1 MFIELVDALRCL
13 HEHEESWLVAAVERF
28 EGRYIDRGSLGC
40 PVCRAQYRIERGAA
54 DFRGTAAA
62 NAPPAV
68 TPERGTM
75 ASETDDVLRVRALL
89 ALAEDGGTIALAG
102 LAAALAAP
110 LEDEVDVNILVINPG
125 EATERRA
132 GRSTLLVGD
141 RVPLARASLRGA
153 VIGAD
158 QAITP
163 MLTGLASALRIGGRL
178 VAPASADVPFG
189 MEELARDA
197 RQWVAVKRDAL
208 SAPVTIGVRR

>member
-1 MFIELVDALRCL
+1 
-13 HEHEESWLVAAVERF
+13 
-28 EGRYIDRGSLGC
+28 
-40 PVCRAQYRIERGAA
+40 
-54 DFRGTAAA
+54 
-62 NAPPAV
+62 
-68 TPERGTM
+68 
-75 ASETDDVLRVRALL
+75 VRALL

-102 LAAALAAP
+102 LAAVLAAP
-110 LEDEVDVNILVINPG
+110 LEDAVDVNILVINPG

-132 GRSTLLVGD
+132 GRSTLLVSD

-178 VAPASADVPFG
+178 LAPASAHVPFG

-197 RQWVAVKRDAL
+197 RQWVAV
-208 SAPVTIGVRR
+208 SAMRSQRP